1 MTTYDQVYE
10 IDKDLPVPASRIS
23 KADSILRKMKVGDS
37 FLIPLGD
44 PYVITVGSHMSV
56 LKRRH
61 GLQFTSK
68 TMDCGG
74 KRVWRI
80 K

>member
-1 MTTYDQVYE
+1 MTTYDQVYK
-10 IDKDLPVPASRIS
+10 IDKDLPVQTSRIS
-23 KADSILRKMKVGDS
+23 KQESILRKMKVGDS

-44 PYVITVGSHMSV
+44 PYANSVGTHMLV

-61 GLQFTSK
+61 GLQFKSK